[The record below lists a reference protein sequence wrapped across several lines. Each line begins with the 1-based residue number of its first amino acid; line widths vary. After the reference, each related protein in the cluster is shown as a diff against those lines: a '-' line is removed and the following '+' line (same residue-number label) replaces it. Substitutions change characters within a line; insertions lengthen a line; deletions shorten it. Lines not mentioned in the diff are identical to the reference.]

1 MDSFWAFWARRRPQ
15 SRNTNSCNLTLAI
28 VVTIL
33 LAAGSIPLLVT
44 LGSSGHWTHSNTSRP
59 LREHAKELWWHLV
72 GPLYDWRWS
81 RVEAAK
87 QALPK
92 YVLPP
97 GLNGTLPVHVIVIPR
112 LTQRLADA
120 RQRLAEVG
128 VAYELL
134 NGTDG
139 RQPIPAPLL
148 DMYLGPRLRDLVLRQ
163 HDQHWVMM
171 TANLLSN
178 VQAFH
183 RVVARE
189 QQAAVI
195 LEDDACPRPNNA
207 SWMAEVIKALQQ
219 LPEDWDIL
227 YLWAQGGQ
235 RGRFVGPNVRVV
247 RKAAGTV
254 CYVLSLKGALQAI
267 RLAEHANE
275 GIDKVLFYHEWRHHL
290 QAYVTEPP
298 LCSHGPSGDGAGST
312 LEYDRGGSVAAVVG
326 RLLRRARSLVAPLL
340 GQESL
345 EGNRHGHGGLWKR
358 GSRKSDPGLD
368 ALRGSEARG
377 A

>member
-1 MDSFWAFWARRRPQ
+1 MV
-15 SRNTNSCNLTLAI
+15 TLA
-28 VVTIL
+28 VVVAIL
-33 LAAGSIPLLVT
+33 LAAGSIPLLIT
-44 LGSSGHWTHSNTSRP
+44 LWSPLGWSHSTLP
-59 LREHAKELWWHLV
+59 FRERAKDLWWRV
-72 GPLYDWRWS
+72 MGPIYDWRWN

-87 QALPK
+87 QALPR

-120 RQRLAEVG
+120 RARMAEVG

-139 RQPIPAPLL
+139 RQLIPPALL
-148 DMYLGPRLRDLVLRQ
+148 DLYLGPRLRQLVLQQ
-163 HDQHWVMM
+163 HDQHWIMM

-183 RVVARE
+183 RVVERE
-189 QQAAVI
+189 QEAAII

-207 SWMAEVIKALQQ
+207 TWMSEVVKALEQ
-219 LPEDWDIL
+219 LPDDWDIM

-235 RGRFVGPNVRVV
+235 RGRFVGPSVRVV

-254 CYVLSLKGALQAI
+254 CYVLSLKGALKAI

-275 GIDKVLFYHEWRHHL
+275 GIDKVFFYHEWRHHL

-298 LCSHGPSGDGAGST
+298 LCSHGPAGDGAGSS
-312 LEYDRGGSVAAVVG
+312 LEYDHGGSVAAVVG
-326 RLLRRARSLVAPLL
+326 RLLRRARSM
-340 GQESL
+340 
-345 EGNRHGHGGLWKR
+345 
-358 GSRKSDPGLD
+358 LD
-368 ALRGSEARG
+368 TGRSEMRSAG
-377 A
+377 